1 MHVRNNRYCW
11 YYSVPGYVHL
21 DVLAVETNLLQLQ
34 VFAGRP
40 VISSRTICTEDCI
53 FRAGSGGRTESSVPS
68 VQDMLLIAVPQIPQD
83 IKSWT
88 ET

>member
-1 MHVRNNRYCW
+1 MQGIIGIAGIIPYLDGYLQTDR
-11 YYSVPGYVHL
+11 YVHL

-53 FRAGSGGRTESSVPS
+53 FRA
-68 VQDMLLIAVPQIPQD
+68 AVVDVRSPPYYLQCKICC
-83 IKSWT
+83 
-88 ET
+88 